1 MTDKVFHKALSL
13 LVLERISLV
22 ANTASHRPCAG
33 RHRSCWPETHVFLTF
48 HNLSS
53 MSLVP
58 TFIAHELRNE
68 MHIHLKRLYRP
79 VQRCAFSGEGSVI
92 PGPLRKQE
100 SHEKRSQAKML
111 MSYIVLCNPR
121 ALWLQEYI
129 RSAIERREQ
138 LTGGQLLHTDDEL
151 HDIGDRSSYGQFHRR
166 MRRWSY
172 RNA

>member
-1 MTDKVFHKALSL
+1 MSL
-13 LVLERISLV
+13 P
-22 ANTASHRPCAG
+22 TASQSWRMPDELWEKVKPFLPPSKPHPLGCHRPRVDDRKA
-33 RHRSCWPETHVFLTF
+33 R
-48 HNLSS
+48 
-53 MSLVP
+53 
-58 TFIAHELRNE
+58 ELRNE